1 MLSQGTQLHESAR
14 LRDQCRDSTPDR
26 AIEHARD
33 SFDRASAPVERRRRP
48 AVAGNRR
55 RRLDGSGTGMAPA
68 RYGKY
73 LILPYSPASHWLMA
87 CAVVPA

>member
-1 MLSQGTQLHESAR
+1 MLSQGTQLHESLLSR
-14 LRDQCRDSTPDR
+14 HRSRDR
-26 AIEHARD
+26 ACPD
-33 SFDRASAPVERRRRP
+33 SFDRASAPVERRHQP

-55 RRLDGSGTGMAPA
+55 RRLDGGGTGMAPA